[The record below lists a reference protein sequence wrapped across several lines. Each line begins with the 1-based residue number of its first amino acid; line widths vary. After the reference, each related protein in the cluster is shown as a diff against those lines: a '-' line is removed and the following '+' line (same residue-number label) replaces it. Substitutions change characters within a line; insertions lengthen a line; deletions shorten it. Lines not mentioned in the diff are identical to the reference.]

1 MTVKNGPVQVVDGG
15 ASFANRSAAASGEAE
30 CCQLFL
36 DFTFSDTS
44 GSEEGPESCG
54 EPRNVRRRRKGSAV
68 GV

>member
-30 CCQLFL
+30 CCRRFP

-44 GSEEGPESCG
+44 GSEGGLNSVG
-54 EPRNVRRRRKGSAV
+54 NHAMQGRRRVRGAN
-68 GV
+68 